1 MPGTFDAT
9 RLRPALTRDETLPR
23 RVVKHD
29 EANTV
34 AALSDVR
41 IDPDWRTDTMA
52 ATHVWYC
59 RDMTA
64 DRDNCQLRGMTQAIE
79 PETGTGTETY
89 YFWPKESPPDE
100 DKFPDG
106 TPLTLPANAMSDD
119 TVGWCRLT
127 PG

>member
-1 MPGTFDAT
+1 VSAM
-9 RLRPALTRDETLPR
+9 DESWFKKTKWPW
-23 RVVKHD
+23 D
-29 EANTV
+29 TV

-79 PETGTGTETY
+79 PESETDTGTETY